1 MTLAVGAFLLSWVL
15 LTASLVL
22 QHFADGDGVGA
33 VIWALVPTLGVF
45 ALTYLGSVSPRV
57 TQDVLSFGIA
67 GGFFIL
73 TGVNFSKALRLF
85 RGSRA

>member
-1 MTLAVGAFLLSWVL
+1 MTLAVSAFLLSWVL
-15 LTASLVL
+15 LTASLIL

-33 VIWALVPTLGVF
+33 IIRALVPTLGVF
-45 ALTYLGSVSPRV
+45 ALTYLGSVSARV
-57 TQDVLSFGIA
+57 TQDVLSFGVA

-73 TGVNFSKALRLF
+73 TGVSFGKALRRF